1 MEQRRT
7 DRATRR
13 IRAGANRLW
22 QAWIDPAELVRWLP
36 PGGMTGQVLALD
48 PQPDGAFHIRL
59 YYPADA
65 AGHGK
70 TAEGVDDVEGRF
82 VHLDPPRAFR
92 LDVTF
97 RSDDPR
103 FAGVMQMDWCFEAGA
118 EDTLV
123 TVSAARCRRAS
134 ARQTMPRGLP
144 RRWPNLRPIQN
155 PNLKVF
161 PDDLHPHRLQPL

>member
-123 TVSAARCRRAS
+123 TVICREVPPGIGAADHAEGLAAS
-134 ARQTMPRGLP
+134 LAKLAT
-144 RRWPNLRPIQN
+144 
-155 PNLKVF
+155 
-161 PDDLHPHRLQPL
+161 HTESQPESVSR